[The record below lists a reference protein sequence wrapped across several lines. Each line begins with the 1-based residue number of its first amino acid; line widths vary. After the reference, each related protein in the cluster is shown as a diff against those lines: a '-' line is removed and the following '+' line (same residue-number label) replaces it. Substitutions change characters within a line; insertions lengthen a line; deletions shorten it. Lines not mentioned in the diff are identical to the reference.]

1 LDLCLDF
8 LDGGIL
14 LVAFRGTL
22 CRSVVD
28 LEGFDWVLGLKASD
42 LRTKC
47 RVLPLEAS
55 ILGSKK
61 CMVILQVLDF
71 DPDGGSP

>member
-1 LDLCLDF
+1 
-8 LDGGIL
+8 
-14 LVAFRGTL
+14 VAFRGTL

-28 LEGFDWVLGLKASD
+28 LERSDWVLGLEPSD

-47 RVLPLEAS
+47 RIFSSKVS

-61 CMVILQVLDF
+61 CMIIFQVLDF